1 VLCTSSD
8 LEQLAQLCHRVL
20 VLRRG
25 TITDEVTGDDV
36 TKAGLTDVLYRR
48 SPAEAL

>member
-1 VLCTSSD
+1 
-8 LEQLAQLCHRVL
+8 VL